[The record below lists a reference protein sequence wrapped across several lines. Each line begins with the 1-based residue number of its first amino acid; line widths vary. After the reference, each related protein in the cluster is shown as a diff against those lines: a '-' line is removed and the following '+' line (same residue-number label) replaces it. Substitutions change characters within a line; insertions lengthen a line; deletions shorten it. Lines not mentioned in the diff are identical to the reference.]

1 MSVSQVIA
9 GVFFFPFSILALWV
23 IGATWFLACRF
34 VFELARDAGRVLC
47 YARDDIEAVPTDTPK
62 GGA

>member
-1 MSVSQVIA
+1 MSDPKEGERVTIKA
-9 GVFFFPFSILALWV
+9 GTLA
-23 IGATWFLACRF
+23 GATGTVRM
-34 VFELARDAGRVLC
+34 VFGASVGVELDANAGRVLC